1 MKHCIIPPSA
11 LPRPHMKGS
20 LCFPE
25 MLDNSD
31 SPRVLTNSI
40 MGHFESISA
49 PFFFLPPPPPC
60 VQPVE
65 LPDSFDVNTRCFIS
79 DERSRVPSD

>member
-49 PFFFLPPPPPC
+49 PFFFLFFFPLLC
-60 VQPVE
+60 TACQAAG
-65 LPDSFDVNTRCFIS
+65 FF
-79 DERSRVPSD
+79 